1 MSDQPGRRTR
11 SHCNGKSIQLY
22 IDMSLKPRS
31 PVLHDPRAVFALDD
45 ARAYSAWRE
54 QKLDDYPRS
63 AQELVVEI
71 NDPRKLSAAEYQ
83 EILRICAKTNMV
95 IYACRHGDT
104 LDKDALRRLGAQFG
118 LMRLDG
124 NLYADEDSISS
135 LRVMAEGRQQEY
147 IPYTDKP
154 LNWHTDG
161 YYNTPEQRIRAF
173 IIHCASSAA
182 SGGGNAVL
190 DCEMAY
196 IQLRDVNP
204 DYVAA
209 LMQTDALTIPPNI
222 EAGVEIRPEQSGPV
236 FSLDPQGLGLH
247 MRYTIRK
254 RHIHWRQDAVTLAAV
269 AQLEALLNGP
279 AASPYIFTHRLEA
292 GQGILCNNVLH
303 NRAGFTDDPLNGRQ
317 RLMYRARYYD
327 RVTCGPWLESAVPQT
342 HMKDPSSVSIP

>member
-1 MSDQPGRRTR
+1 M
-11 SHCNGKSIQLY
+11 KSY
-22 IDMSLKPRS
+22 S
-31 PVLHDPRAVFALDD
+31 PVPHDPRAVFALDD
-45 ARAYSAWRE
+45 ARAYAAWRE
-54 QKLDDYPRS
+54 EKLDDYPRT
-63 AQELVVEI
+63 AQQLVVEI
-71 NDPRKLSAAEYQ
+71 DDPRQLSPAEYQ
-83 EILRICAKTNMV
+83 EILRVCGKANMA
-95 IYACRHGDT
+95 IYACRRAAAM
-104 LDKDALRRLGAQFG
+104 DKDALRRLGEQFG
-118 LMRLDG
+118 LHRLDG
-124 NLYADEDSISS
+124 NLCADEDSISS

-147 IPYTDKP
+147 IPYTNKP

-182 SGGGNAVL
+182 SGGGNALL
-190 DCEMAY
+190 DCEIAY
-196 IQLRDVNP
+196 IQLRDANP

-209 LMQTDALTIPPNI
+209 LMQGDALTIPPNI

-254 RHIHWRQDAVTLAAV
+254 RHIQWRQDAITLAAV
-269 AQLEALLNGP
+269 AHLEALLNGP
-279 AASPYIFTHRLEA
+279 TASPYIFSHRLEA

-303 NRAGFTDDPLNGRQ
+303 NRAGFTDDPSNGRQ

-327 RVTCGPWLESAVPQT
+327 RIACGPWLENAAPQP

>member
-1 MSDQPGRRTR
+1 
-11 SHCNGKSIQLY
+11 
-22 IDMSLKPRS
+22 MSLKLRS

-45 ARAYSAWRE
+45 ARAYAAWRDE
-54 QKLDDYPRS
+54 KLDDYPRT
-63 AQELVVEI
+63 AQQLVVEI
-71 NDPRKLSAAEYQ
+71 NDPKQLSPAEYQ
-83 EILRICAKTNMV
+83 EILRVCGKTNMA
-95 IYACRHGDT
+95 IYACRHGAAV
-104 LDKDALRRLGAQFG
+104 DKGALRCLGERFG
-118 LMRLDG
+118 LRRLDG
-124 NLYADEDSISS
+124 NLCADEDSISS

-161 YYNTPEQRIRAF
+161 YYNTPDQRIRAF

-182 SGGGNAVL
+182 SGGGNALL
-190 DCEMAY
+190 DYEIAY
-196 IQLRDVNP
+196 IQLRDANP

-209 LMQTDALTIPPNI
+209 LMKADALTIPPNI

-254 RHIHWRQDAVTLAAV
+254 RHILWRQDAMTLTSVTH
-269 AQLEALLNGP
+269 LEALLNGA
-279 AASPYIFTHRLEA
+279 AASPYIFSHRLEA

-303 NRAGFTDDPLNGRQ
+303 NRTGFTDDPPNGRQ

-327 RVTCGPWLESAVPQT
+327 RIACGPWLENAAPQT
-342 HMKDPSSVSIP
+342 HMKDPSSVYTP